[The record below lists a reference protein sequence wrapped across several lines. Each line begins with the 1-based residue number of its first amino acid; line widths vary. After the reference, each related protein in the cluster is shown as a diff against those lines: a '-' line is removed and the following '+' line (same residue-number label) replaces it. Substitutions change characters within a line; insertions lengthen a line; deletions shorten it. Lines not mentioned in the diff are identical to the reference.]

1 MNIMEE
7 PMEEPEEK
15 KPQETPPVAPEAAAP
30 APPVPKPSAVAA
42 IAGLAALAAPPPK
55 PPDPVVYLKAMLD
68 DAKHEMELAEGRLA
82 KVRAERDEWRLR
94 YERTGAEV
102 NCLRPRVEALERE
115 RRESLTESRL
125 NERDAL
131 RSEAAGLARK
141 IAALEKAL
149 AEACAEGEKWKV
161 HIKGISHE
169 IERARA
175 TAEAMQRA
183 RDLAYHDRDLAQAAQ
198 REAEERAARLE
209 GELKKEREARAE
221 EKRLAA
227 EAAKAGRAGRPAV
240 KEGAKA

>member
-1 MNIMEE
+1 MEQPE
-7 PMEEPEEK
+7 EVKKPEPEK
-15 KPQETPPVAPEAAAP
+15 P
-30 APPVPKPSAVAA
+30 APSAALAPPAPKPSAAA
-42 IAGLAALAAPPPK
+42 IAAVAALAAPPLK
-55 PPDPVVYLKAMLD
+55 VLDPVEIVQALLGNEK
-68 DAKHEMELAEGRLA
+68 ELRAEEEDRRIRAEGA
-82 KVRAERDEWRLR
+82 RDEWRAR
-94 YERTGAEV
+94 AERAVAEA
-102 NCLRPRVEALERE
+102 NQLRPRVEALERE

-141 IAALEKAL
+141 IAALERAL
-149 AEACAEGEKWKV
+149 AEARAEGEKWKV
-161 HIKGISHE
+161 HIKGMSHE

-183 RDLAYHDRDLAQAAQ
+183 RDSAYHDRDIAQAAQ

-209 GELKKEREARAE
+209 GEIKKEREAGAE